1 MNICVVGTG
10 YVGLVTGAVFADLG
24 NDVLCVD
31 NQPEKVAAL
40 QGGKMP
46 IYEPGLEEMVG
57 RNVADSR
64 LAFTTDLGA
73 AIRRSLIIFIT
84 VGTPPK
90 ADGETDL
97 SAVEKVAGA
106 IGQAMEKYTVI
117 VNKSTV
123 PVGTGDFVRDVIAK
137 SQRQRVPFDVVSNPE
152 FLREGSAIEDTLRP
166 DRIVIGAPNQQVAM
180 TLLELYA
187 PLERPMIITDV
198 PSAEMIKYASNA
210 FLSTKIS
217 FINAIANICELAGAD
232 VTQVIKAVGLDAR
245 IGHAFLQ
252 AGLGYGGS
260 CFPKDSDSLVHTA
273 ATLGYDFRLLR
284 AAIDVNRERAEHFV
298 AMITK
303 ALSPLDDRVI
313 AVLGLAF
320 KPNTDDMREAK
331 SVEVISRL
339 RGLGARI
346 RAYDPVAI
354 PNARRELPVDVTYCD
369 SAYES
374 ATGADAL
381 ALVTEWN
388 EFKFLN
394 LERLRARA
402 ARRHR
407 VHRRRRSRRP
417 DPSLRQP
424 GVARR
429 LSRAADPD
437 PEGRRPRHLPRA
449 RPGQSE
455 ERALSP
461 GVDVRGLRRSA
472 RAPPARGLLGQRQ
485 PDRPARCVRRGQA
498 LRRGHHDGV
507 PWRPRRGHPHRQD
520 LQHVRPQD
528 ETERRPR
535 DSGIHVPGHHR
546 QAAHRLR

>member
-40 QGGKMP
+40 QAGKMP

-57 RNVADSR
+57 RNVADAR
-64 LAFTTDLGA
+64 LAFTTDLA
-73 AIRRSLIIFIT
+73 AAVRRALIIFIT

-97 SAVEKVAGA
+97 GEVEQVAAA
-106 IGQAMEKYTVI
+106 IGRAMEKYTVI

-123 PVGTGDFVRDVIAK
+123 PVGTGDFVRDVIARH
-137 SQRQRVPFDVVSNPE
+137 QRQRVPFDVVSNPE

-232 VTQVIKAVGLDAR
+232 VTQVMKGMGLDPR
-245 IGHAFLQ
+245 IGPAFLQ

-260 CFPKDSDSLVHTA
+260 CFPKDTVSLAHTA
-273 ATLGYDFRLLR
+273 ATLGYRFDLLR
-284 AAIDVNRERAEHFV
+284 AVVDINTERSAHFVSIIERAMAPIH
-298 AMITK
+298 TR
-303 ALSPLDDRVI
+303 RV

-339 RGLGARI
+339 VELGAT
-346 RAYDPVAI
+346 V
-354 PNARRELPVDVTYCD
+354 C
-369 SAYES
+369 
-374 ATGADAL
+374 
-381 ALVTEWN
+381 
-388 EFKFLN
+388 
-394 LERLRARA
+394 
-402 ARRHR
+402 
-407 VHRRRRSRRP
+407 
-417 DPSLRQP
+417 
-424 GVARR
+424 
-429 LSRAADPD
+429 
-437 PEGRRPRHLPRA
+437 
-449 RPGQSE
+449 
-455 ERALSP
+455 
-461 GVDVRGLRRSA
+461 
-472 RAPPARGLLGQRQ
+472 
-485 PDRPARCVRRGQA
+485 
-498 LRRGHHDGV
+498 
-507 PWRPRRGHPHRQD
+507 
-520 LQHVRPQD
+520 
-528 ETERRPR
+528 
-535 DSGIHVPGHHR
+535 
-546 QAAHRLR
+546 